1 MAAPIARTDCF
12 GLARPAVD
20 AHTLGISS
28 VEQILT
34 DCGYRCVVA
43 DAATCEA
50 FGAPQ
55 DIANMAIISFWIR
68 ENRITHLGFSY
79 RLDPD
84 DGAALFANLV
94 GQLKGARLLAGQGGP
109 LKGLFFAGLP
119 KACQVVKTRC
129 PDVAGVFCGDETP
142 AETLRI
148 LGIPPAS
155 VPRDLA
161 QGVAYDED
169 RLAFG
174 RDLIRKG
181 EYLATM
187 PLDRS
192 GYEGFGTRRDTLAAR
207 IRHGLEHHL
216 PPLMRAHV
224 GPYLP
229 GRTQAVKLFFEWATR
244 LAVTGFL
251 DVLSIGTSQL
261 TQSAFGEDWG
271 DRPNGGGVPLNSPDE
286 FAAIWA
292 AARPMLVRTYA
303 GTRNIPALARMYEE
317 TINIAWHAL
326 SLWWFCRIDGRGPY
340 SVRENLQQHVETLK
354 YIATTG
360 KPFEPN
366 VPHHFAFRGADDVT
380 YIVSAVLAAKLA
392 KSLGVR
398 HLVLQNMLNT
408 PKATWGVQD
417 LAKSRAMLTLV
428 RELQDER
435 FRVFLQPRGGLD
447 YFSHDLAKAKAQL
460 AAVSALMDDI
470 EPHNP
475 ASPEIVHVV
484 SYSEASHLAD
494 PDVINESI
502 QIARHAI
509 DEYRRLRA
517 KGDMDDMT
525 NHPEV
530 ATRTLPLLQDA
541 RTVIA
546 AIESTVPDPYTA
558 EGLYQV
564 FAQGFL
570 PVPYL
575 WECREEF
582 QNATRW
588 PTRLIRGGVSVVDE
602 QGVPMPAHERMRRIS
617 IPFPQRDV
625 HVFAAG
631 HAPRPVRSPDTQAGS
646 EASGIGRSD

>member
-1 MAAPIARTDCF
+1 MTPMTAPVTKADRF
-12 GLARPAVD
+12 GLVRPAVD

-34 DCGYRCVVA
+34 DCGYPCIVA

-55 DIANMAIISFWIR
+55 DISNMAIISFWLR

-84 DGAALFANLV
+84 DGAALFAHLV
-94 GQLKGARLLAGQGGP
+94 SQLKGARLLAEQGGP
-109 LKGLFFAGLP
+109 LKGIFFAGLP
-119 KACQVVKTRC
+119 KACQLVKARC

-142 AETLRI
+142 VETLRI
-148 LGIPPAS
+148 LGIPPTA

-192 GYEGFGTRRDTLAAR
+192 GYEGFGTRRDTLEAR
-207 IRHGLEHHL
+207 IRHGQERHL

-224 GPYLP
+224 GPFLP
-229 GRTQAVKLFFEWATR
+229 DRMKAVRLFFEWTSR

-261 TQSAFGEDWG
+261 TQSDFGDDWG
-271 DRPNGGGVPLNSPDE
+271 GRPNGGGVPLNSPEE
-286 FAAIWA
+286 FAAVWA
-292 AARPMLVRTYA
+292 AARPMLVRAYA

-354 YIATTG
+354 YIAATG

-380 YIVSAVLAAKLA
+380 YVVSAVLAAKLA
-392 KSLGVR
+392 KSLGIR

-428 RELQDER
+428 RELADER

-447 YFSHDLAKAKAQL
+447 YFSHDLAKARAQL

-470 EPHNP
+470 EPHNA

-494 PDVINESI
+494 PDVIDESI
-502 QIARHAI
+502 QITRHATG
-509 DEYRRLRA
+509 EYRRLRA
-517 KGDMDDMT
+517 KGDIDDMGR
-525 NHPEV
+525 HPDV
-530 ATRTLPLLQDA
+530 ASRTAELLA
-541 RTVIA
+541 ETRTVIE
-546 AIESTVPDPYTA
+546 AIESAVPNPYTA

-582 QNATRW
+582 AQATRW
-588 PTRLIRGGVSVVDE
+588 QTRLIRGGVKVVDE
-602 QGVPMPAHERMRRIS
+602 EGAPIPARERMRRS
-617 IPFPQRDV
+617 
-625 HVFAAG
+625 AE
-631 HAPRPVRSPDTQAGS
+631 QAS
-646 EASGIGRSD
+646 RASL